1 MKMKFSNSFKCRC
14 VEMYIGEGIPA
25 RVIAKIMG
33 VSRMSVN
40 RWVNQIWFGK
50 AEIRYPHYKIVSY
63 VSRESKATS

>member
-1 MKMKFSNSFKCRC
+1 
-14 VEMYIGEGIPA
+14 MYIGEGIPA